1 MIIRRIATCSCAICA
16 GAMTRSTVSRS
27 SAARILKRLLPRGAS
42 MSSLPIQLQW
52 ADGLSILHQCLKSHP
67 DIPVIMFTD
76 SGSEEIA
83 VEGMKAGLSDYV
95 LKSHPARLA
104 VAVQE
109 SIEKASMRR
118 AHREAE

>member
-16 GAMTRSTVSRS
+16 GALTQSTVSRS
-27 SAARILKRLLPRGAS
+27 SAARILKRLLPRGFDVV
-42 MSSLPIQLQW
+42 ITDYQLQW
-52 ADGLSILHQCLKSHP
+52 ADGLSVLQQCLKSHP

-95 LKSHPARLA
+95 LKSHPLGSR
-104 VAVQE
+104 
-109 SIEKASMRR
+109 SPCRKASKKPVRGALTR
-118 AHREAE
+118 G